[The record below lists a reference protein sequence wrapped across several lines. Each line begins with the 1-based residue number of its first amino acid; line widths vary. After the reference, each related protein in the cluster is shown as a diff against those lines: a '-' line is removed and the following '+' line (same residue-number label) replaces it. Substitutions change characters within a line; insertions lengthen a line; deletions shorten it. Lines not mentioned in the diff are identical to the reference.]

1 MAELEARRAEA
12 EAASKE
18 QESMMKRSL
27 CEHQERI
34 REQKELIERL
44 KMEHQGAMALAQ
56 EELTMMKGKI
66 NSQKEMGKDILRIII
81 AEHPGSTTTHTIF
94 WSCKF
99 AIFIKCF
106 NSVTF
111 LYILKTYFVHLLS
124 VNKAI
129 PILILFHELKSDKD
143 ADPLSQ

>member
-27 CEHQERI
+27 FEHQDRI

-66 NSQKEMGKDILRIII
+66 NSQKEMGKDVLRIIL
-81 AEHPGSTTTHTIF
+81 AGCPGSTTTHAFF
-94 WSCKF
+94 W
-99 AIFIKCF
+99 AR
-106 NSVTF
+106 
-111 LYILKTYFVHLLS
+111 
-124 VNKAI
+124 
-129 PILILFHELKSDKD
+129 
-143 ADPLSQ
+143 